1 MGGRSTGDR
10 STVTRVHP
18 SAVVDPQAELADGVT
33 VGPHAVIG
41 PTVRIGEGTEVGAG
55 AQIYG
60 PAVLGRGN
68 RVFPYACIGFDPQDL
83 KYDPDDESRLEVGDR
98 NHFREFCTV
107 HRGTG
112 FGGGVTTVGDDNL
125 FMAYTHVA
133 HDCHVGSR
141 TIFVNNATLAGHV
154 EVGDDATIGAV
165 SAVLQFCRVGRHAY
179 IGGYSVITMDALP
192 FVKTVGQKPACYG
205 VNVIGLR
212 RKDFAREAIR
222 RLQDAYRIVV
232 ASGLNTKQAL
242 ARLREEMGEHE
253 EVAYLIDFI
262 AGSRR
267 GVIKTLPGKRGGRG
281 EGESG

>member
-1 MGGRSTGDR
+1 
-10 STVTRVHP
+10 
-18 SAVVDPQAELADGVT
+18 
-33 VGPHAVIG
+33 
-41 PTVRIGEGTEVGAG
+41 
-55 AQIYG
+55 
-60 PAVLGRGN
+60 
-68 RVFPYACIGFDPQDL
+68 
-83 KYDPDDESRLEVGDR
+83 
-98 NHFREFCTV
+98 
-107 HRGTG
+107 
-112 FGGGVTTVGDDNL
+112 
-125 FMAYTHVA
+125 
-133 HDCHVGSR
+133 
-141 TIFVNNATLAGHV
+141 
-154 EVGDDATIGAV
+154 
-165 SAVLQFCRVGRHAY
+165 
-179 IGGYSVITMDALP
+179 VITMDALP

-253 EVAYLIDFI
+253 EVAYLIEFI

>member
-1 MGGRSTGDR
+1 MAARSTE
-10 STVTRVHP
+10 TCHP
-18 SAVVDPQAELADGVT
+18 SAVVDPTAELDAGVT

-41 PTVRIGEGTEVGAG
+41 PGVVIGEGTRVGAG

-60 PAVLGRGN
+60 PTSLGREN
-68 RVFPYACIGFDPQDL
+68 RIFPYACIGFDPQDL
-83 KYDPDDESRLEVGDR
+83 KYDPEEESRLVVGDR
-98 NHFREFCTV
+98 NHFREFCTI

-112 FGGGVTTVGDDNL
+112 FGGGVTTLGDDNL

-154 EVGDDATIGAV
+154 EVGDDAIIGAV
-165 SAVLQFCRVGRHAY
+165 SAVHQFCRVGRHAY

-205 VNVIGLR
+205 VNVVGLR
-212 RKDFAREAIR
+212 RKGFSREAIR
-222 RLQDAYRIVV
+222 RLQNAYRTLVT
-232 ASGLNTKQAL
+232 SGLNTEQAL

-253 EVAYLIDFI
+253 EVAYLVEFVEK
-262 AGSRR
+262 ARR
-267 GVIKTLPGKRGGRG
+267 GVVKTLPRQRGGRG
-281 EGESG
+281 EEGESG